1 MTLAIMTTY
10 YNEVET
16 IGEVVDAIAKT
27 EVPFDFYLIDD
38 CSTKP
43 PTDVLQRYGDAKWFH
58 YIRNEKNQ
66 GAVYGLNNAIK
77 AAMATGA
84 TLIAINDSD
93 DIPYQNRFS
102 ETLAAFDADPDLMI
116 VGGRAD
122 FTDQDTGKLL
132 WQTKHPSENDAIHRH
147 NWLNTTFVH
156 STVTFRREVF
166 EKVGFYSPEC
176 YAYDYDMITRALR
189 AGAKAKN
196 LPSIVLKYHVRQN
209 SMSVSK
215 RRRQVLSRLGVQ
227 WRHFSPFKLL
237 SWLGIFRTLLAY
249 LTPNNAPTITKTGL
263 HKLKNKWS

>member
-27 EVPFDFYLIDD
+27 AVPFNFYLIDD

-43 PTDVLQRYGDAKWFH
+43 PTEVLNQYGDEDWFH
-58 YIRNEKNQ
+58 YIRNEKNY
-66 GAVYGLNNAIK
+66 GAVHGLNRGIKTAIEQ
-77 AAMATGA
+77 GA
-84 TLIAINDSD
+84 TLIAINDAD
-93 DIPYQNRFS
+93 DIPYQNRFP
-102 ETLAAFDADPDLMI
+102 ETLAAFEADPDLMI

-132 WQTKHPSENDAIHRH
+132 WQTKHPEENEAIHRR

-156 STVTFRREVF
+156 STVTFRSNVF
-166 EKVGFYSPEC
+166 KNVGFYSPEC

-189 AGAKAKN
+189 GGAKAKN
-196 LPSIVLKYHVRQN
+196 LSSIVLKYHVRQN

-227 WRHFSPFKLL
+227 WRAFTPFKVL
-237 SWLGIFRTLLAY
+237 SWLGIARTLLAY
-249 LTPNNAPTITKTGL
+249 VTPNNAPTATKTGL